1 MEPQVDPARFWWRKR
16 TVWAG
21 AALSAAAAAES
32 FGPSLMPRGA
42 QQAFV
47 AGSSGLAGWITGVI
61 AAGRLTRSPS
71 PERNLATSVAATV
84 AGVAVVAATRP
95 SENEPMWKSGVRSAG
110 IAVAAGAVAST
121 SVSAVEASPYRV
133 ATAAALVGTGAAAG
147 GITIARG
154 IRAQAR
160 HRDEY
165 DRPPPRVGKALATGA
180 GVLGGLGLV
189 SSGWRLGGGAIA
201 RSLRTRTGMPP
212 MAARITGN
220 AGSAAMWVG
229 AGFGLYRAATRALAI
244 YDRVMDPGYDR
255 PPESPLRS
263 AGPGSALSFSR
274 TGRQGR
280 RFITDVPTPEEI
292 ESVMGTPAVNEPIRV
307 FVGYDAARDRDDRIE
322 LAMSELRRTG
332 AFDRDLLIVS
342 CPAGT
347 GYVNTLPM
355 EVADYVTLGEAA
367 SVAVQY
373 ARLPSLLAIQQT
385 PEGAE
390 HHRLL
395 LRSIQAELATRP
407 PERRPRVVVYGES
420 LGAWAGQDAFIG
432 REATGFDEL
441 GVDVALWVGTPHYSK
456 WRHEALADEGS
467 GIGPGSV
474 EEIDSISDLGPD
486 PERMRRA
493 VLLTHYNDPVN
504 RLDAS
509 LIIREPEWL
518 GKDRLPGIPVE
529 QQWIPVITAIQ
540 TIVDTF
546 NATNPVPGV
555 FRATGHDYRADL
567 PRVTVAAYRLPE
579 PTEEQW
585 ARLMEHLQSVE
596 AFRAA
601 KFRED
606 DEDGLEG
613 S

>member
-110 IAVAAGAVAST
+110 IAVTAGAVAST

-165 DRPPPRVGKALATGA
+165 DRPPPRVGKALAAGA

-244 YDRVMDPGYDR
+244 YDRVMDPG
-255 PPESPLRS
+255 
-263 AGPGSALSFSR
+263 
-274 TGRQGR
+274 
-280 RFITDVPTPEEI
+280 
-292 ESVMGTPAVNEPIRV
+292 
-307 FVGYDAARDRDDRIE
+307 
-322 LAMSELRRTG
+322 
-332 AFDRDLLIVS
+332 
-342 CPAGT
+342 
-347 GYVNTLPM
+347 
-355 EVADYVTLGEAA
+355 
-367 SVAVQY
+367 
-373 ARLPSLLAIQQT
+373 
-385 PEGAE
+385 
-390 HHRLL
+390 
-395 LRSIQAELATRP
+395 
-407 PERRPRVVVYGES
+407 
-420 LGAWAGQDAFIG
+420 
-432 REATGFDEL
+432 
-441 GVDVALWVGTPHYSK
+441 
-456 WRHEALADEGS
+456 
-467 GIGPGSV
+467 
-474 EEIDSISDLGPD
+474 
-486 PERMRRA
+486 
-493 VLLTHYNDPVN
+493 
-504 RLDAS
+504 
-509 LIIREPEWL
+509 
-518 GKDRLPGIPVE
+518 
-529 QQWIPVITAIQ
+529 
-540 TIVDTF
+540 
-546 NATNPVPGV
+546 
-555 FRATGHDYRADL
+555 
-567 PRVTVAAYRLPE
+567 
-579 PTEEQW
+579 
-585 ARLMEHLQSVE
+585 
-596 AFRAA
+596 
-601 KFRED
+601 
-606 DEDGLEG
+606 
-613 S
+613 